1 MNESNDPFFITAI
14 PSDAR
19 QLHVQGV
26 VWWVYEDARADAP
39 FYGPALLF
47 KGDHIA
53 RRVRDYPK
61 NWRELSDDAL
71 YALSWSR

>member
-1 MNESNDPFFITAI
+1 VTDARDRFLITEI

-19 QLHVQGV
+19 QLHVQGSS
-26 VWWVYEDARADAP
+26 WWVYEDERTEAP

-53 RRVRDYPK
+53 RRIREYPK
-61 NWRELSDDAL
+61 HWRELSDEAL